1 MSAALA
7 ALAARA
13 VGRRV
18 RLEDGHTGTI
28 TRVTAAGYTVAVPG
42 LTHEDVTFLDD

>member
-1 MSAALA
+1 MNAALR

-18 RLEDGHTGTI
+18 ELATGQTGTI
-28 TRVTAAGYTVAVPG
+28 TRVTAAGYTVAIPG
-42 LTHEDVTFLDD
+42 LRSEDVTFLDD

>member
-1 MSAALA
+1 MSALQV
-7 ALAARA
+7 LAART

-18 RLEDGHTGTI
+18 RLADGREGTV